1 MRDDVPNDEEGNT
14 ALPDGRIG
22 RAIRDPRDPALGY
35 ITMMCSMAAYTA
47 ELCLKRIACITRD
60 DKKALKIHDL
70 AALYEDLPWKTRQR
84 LEDDFASTITMIRK
98 NRSTG
103 RVTTSA
109 PEPLKEICSRHADVF
124 PVARYMTEGK
134 RFVHGDGCSRVRGHP
149 RHGGV
154 PRAVDHRKGGLS
166 ETKPPGSRQDAEDHH
181 SRQESI
187 RLTVEYLN

>member
-84 LEDDFASTITMIRK
+84 LEDDFASTTTMIRK

-103 RVTTSA
+103 QVTTSA

-124 PVARYMTEGK
+124 PVARYMTEKENDSYTETGVVEFEDILGMAGFLVLWITEK
-134 RFVHGDGCSRVRGHP
+134 EGFQRPNLPGHDKTLKITI
-149 RHGGV
+149 
-154 PRAVDHRKGGLS
+154 VDKN
-166 ETKPPGSRQDAEDHH
+166 PFD
-181 SRQESI
+181 
-187 RLTVEYLN
+187 